1 MTREEVNTI
10 VNEEENIEEL
20 DQEDL
25 LNNYQVV
32 RREFFAH
39 TFEAAVS
46 FRYDSLYFNSAA
58 INKMADAMSVQILIN
73 PEKKKMV
80 IRMCDVEEKHAAKW
94 CKIDKKTGKRVP
106 RRMTARMFCAKLY
119 DLMKWAPENR
129 YKIQGVVMRCE
140 DEVILVFELDETEIF
155 IPRKKDDDS
164 ATRSARSYFPEGW
177 RESFGITYGEF
188 KKSVGVNVLDGFAL
202 MEVVVKKDRK
212 PKVPGGFDLVKSS
225 EAGGDRN
232 GGQQ

>member
-73 PEKKKMV
+73 PKKKKMV
-80 IRMCDVEEKHAAKW
+80 IRMCDVE
-94 CKIDKKTGKRVP
+94 
-106 RRMTARMFCAKLY
+106 
-119 DLMKWAPENR
+119 
-129 YKIQGVVMRCE
+129 
-140 DEVILVFELDETEIF
+140 
-155 IPRKKDDDS
+155 
-164 ATRSARSYFPEGW
+164 
-177 RESFGITYGEF
+177 
-188 KKSVGVNVLDGFAL
+188 
-202 MEVVVKKDRK
+202 
-212 PKVPGGFDLVKSS
+212 
-225 EAGGDRN
+225 
-232 GGQQ
+232 